1 MPEARSNRRVRFT
14 RSALREAL
22 IDLILEKPLV
32 SITVKDI
39 CARADINRSTFY
51 LHFKDVTDI
60 LRTTEDEIIE
70 HMHEHAPMHERE
82 CRDLQE
88 IKGFFID
95 FLEQIRS
102 NPRIMKV
109 IQVLCSE
116 QGDPYFVRKLQTMTY
131 EAFLDGWDMH
141 MMPEMSEQRKLL
153 VFFVYHFGH
162 GIHAVHLGDQSAGHA
177 DRAGR
182 IAFDGV
188 DVARPGLFCSIRP
201 KKCFSDRISH
211 LTFLWEDGIL

>member
-1 MPEARSNRRVRFT
+1 MPEVQNNRRVRFT

-70 HMHEHAPMHERE
+70 HMREHAPTHEQE
-82 CRDLQE
+82 FHDQQE
-88 IKGFFID
+88 IEGFFTD

-102 NPRIMKV
+102 NPRMMKV

-131 EAFLDGWDMH
+131 EAFLEGWDMH
-141 MMPEMSEQRKLL
+141 MMPEMSEHQKLL
-153 VFFVYHFGH
+153 VFSYIISGMVSMLSAWTTRAQDTPTEQVVSLLMGLMWH
-162 GIHAVHLGDQSAGHA
+162 GLDCFA
-177 DRAGR
+177 
-182 IAFDGV
+182 AFDQKS
-188 DVARPGLFCSIRP
+188 AFP
-201 KKCFSDRISH
+201 
-211 LTFLWEDGIL
+211 TE

>member
-1 MPEARSNRRVRFT
+1 MPEAKNNRRVRFT

-32 SITVKDI
+32 AITVKDI

-70 HMHEHAPMHERE
+70 HTPTHKRKL
-82 CRDLQE
+82 RDQQE
-88 IKGFFID
+88 IEGFFTD
-95 FLEQIRS
+95 FLEQIRN

-153 VFFVYHFGH
+153 VFSYTISGMVSMLSTWATRAQDTPTEQVVSLLMGLMWH
-162 GIHAVHLGDQSAGHA
+162 GMDYFAASDKKSA
-177 DRAGR
+177 
-182 IAFDGV
+182 F
-188 DVARPGLFCSIRP
+188 P
-201 KKCFSDRISH
+201 
-211 LTFLWEDGIL
+211 TE

>member
-1 MPEARSNRRVRFT
+1 MPEARSNRRVRFM

-70 HMHEHAPMHERE
+70 HMREHAPMHERKF
-82 CRDLQE
+82 RDLQE
-88 IKGFFID
+88 IEGFFTD
-95 FLEQIRS
+95 FLEQIRN

-109 IQVLCSE
+109 IQVLCSK

-131 EAFLDGWDMH
+131 EAFLDGWDIH
-141 MMPEMSEQRKLL
+141 RLPEMSEHRKLL
-153 VFFVYHFGH
+153 VFSYIISGMVSMLSTWATRAQDTPTDQVVSLLMGLMWH
-162 GIHAVHLGDQSAGHA
+162 GLDCFAASDKKSA
-177 DRAGR
+177 
-182 IAFDGV
+182 F
-188 DVARPGLFCSIRP
+188 P
-201 KKCFSDRISH
+201 
-211 LTFLWEDGIL
+211 TE

>member
-1 MPEARSNRRVRFT
+1 MPETKNNRRVRFT

-70 HMHEHAPMHERE
+70 HMREHTPTHKRKFL
-82 CRDLQE
+82 DLQE
-88 IKGFFID
+88 IEGFFID
-95 FLEQIRS
+95 FLEQIRN

-116 QGDPYFVRKLQTMTY
+116 QGDPYFVRKLQTMTN
-131 EAFLDGWDMH
+131 ARHL
-141 MMPEMSEQRKLL
+141 SESMRVSYATTGLS
-153 VFFVYHFGH
+153 VFAM
-162 GIHAVHLGDQSAGHA
+162 AVATASD
-177 DRAGR
+177 
-182 IAFDGV
+182 
-188 DVARPGLFCSIRP
+188 CSGAIR
-201 KKCFSDRISH
+201 
-211 LTFLWEDGIL
+211 

>member
-1 MPEARSNRRVRFT
+1 MPETKNNRRVRFT
-14 RSALREAL
+14 RSALREGL

-70 HMHEHAPMHERE
+70 HTPTHERKSH
-82 CRDLQE
+82 DLQE
-88 IKGFFID
+88 IEGFFID
-95 FLEQIRS
+95 FLEQIRN

-131 EAFLDGWDMH
+131 KAFLDGWDMH

-153 VFFVYHFGH
+153 VFSYTISGMVSMLSTWATRAQDTPTEQVVSLLMGLMWH
-162 GIHAVHLGDQSAGHA
+162 GMDYFAASDKKSA
-177 DRAGR
+177 
-182 IAFDGV
+182 F
-188 DVARPGLFCSIRP
+188 P
-201 KKCFSDRISH
+201 
-211 LTFLWEDGIL
+211 TE

>member
-1 MPEARSNRRVRFT
+1 MPEAKNNRRVRFT

-70 HMHEHAPMHERE
+70 HMREHAHERE
-82 CRDLQE
+82 CRELQE
-88 IKGFFID
+88 IKEFFID
-95 FLEQIRS
+95 FLEQIRN

-153 VFFVYHFGH
+153 VFSYIISGMVSMLSTWATRAQDTPTEQVVSLLMGLMWH
-162 GIHAVHLGDQSAGHA
+162 GLDCFAASDPKSA
-177 DRAGR
+177 
-182 IAFDGV
+182 F
-188 DVARPGLFCSIRP
+188 P
-201 KKCFSDRISH
+201 
-211 LTFLWEDGIL
+211 TE

>member
-1 MPEARSNRRVRFT
+1 MPETKNNRRVRFT

-39 CARADINRSTFY
+39 CASGHQPLDLLPAFQGRDRHPS
-51 LHFKDVTDI
+51 HDRGRDH
-60 LRTTEDEIIE
+60 RDMRE
-70 HMHEHAPMHERE
+70 HTPTHKRKL
-82 CRDLQE
+82 RDLQE
-88 IKGFFID
+88 IEGFFTD
-95 FLEQIRS
+95 FLEQIRN

-153 VFFVYHFGH
+153 VFSYTISGMVSMLSTW
-162 GIHAVHLGDQSAGHA
+162 ATRAQDTPTDQVVSLLMGLMWNGLDYFAASDKKSA
-177 DRAGR
+177 
-182 IAFDGV
+182 F
-188 DVARPGLFCSIRP
+188 P
-201 KKCFSDRISH
+201 
-211 LTFLWEDGIL
+211 TE

>member
-1 MPEARSNRRVRFT
+1 MPEAKNNRRVRFT

-70 HMHEHAPMHERE
+70 HMREHAPMHERE
-82 CRDLQE
+82 CRELQE
-88 IKGFFID
+88 IKEFFID
-95 FLEQIRS
+95 FLEQIRN

-141 MMPEMSEQRKLL
+141 MMPEMSVFSYIISGMVSMLSTWATRAQDTPTEQVVSLL
-153 VFFVYHFGH
+153 MGLMWH
-162 GIHAVHLGDQSAGHA
+162 GLDCFAASDPKSA
-177 DRAGR
+177 
-182 IAFDGV
+182 F
-188 DVARPGLFCSIRP
+188 P
-201 KKCFSDRISH
+201 
-211 LTFLWEDGIL
+211 TE

>member
-1 MPEARSNRRVRFT
+1 MPEAKNNRRVRFT

-70 HMHEHAPMHERE
+70 HMREHAPMHERE
-82 CRDLQE
+82 CREPQE
-88 IKGFFID
+88 IKEFFID
-95 FLEQIRS
+95 FLEQIRN

-153 VFFVYHFGH
+153 VFSYIAPGMVSMLSTWATRTQDMPTEQVVSLLMGLMWH
-162 GIHAVHLGDQSAGHA
+162 GLDCFA
-177 DRAGR
+177 
-182 IAFDGV
+182 AFD
-188 DVARPGLFCSIRP
+188 
-201 KKCFSDRISH
+201 KKSAFP
-211 LTFLWEDGIL
+211 TE

>member
-1 MPEARSNRRVRFT
+1 MPETKNNRRVRFT

-70 HMHEHAPMHERE
+70 HMREHTPTHERKF
-82 CRDLQE
+82 RDLQE
-88 IKGFFID
+88 IEGFFID
-95 FLEQIRS
+95 FLELIRN

-153 VFFVYHFGH
+153 VFSYTISGMVSMLSTWATRAQDTPTDQVVSLLMGLMWH
-162 GIHAVHLGDQSAGHA
+162 GLDYFAASDKKSA
-177 DRAGR
+177 
-182 IAFDGV
+182 F
-188 DVARPGLFCSIRP
+188 P
-201 KKCFSDRISH
+201 
-211 LTFLWEDGIL
+211 TE